1 MPIQPNSDL
10 GFGDELAPQF
20 DIVIEGKNASAATPL
35 FNAIRPL
42 IAGVSYEEDEAMATL
57 FELTVVNHPS
67 FDPGKPIDWKEV
79 IDCKAF
85 QEGNGIDLFMGYAGK
100 TVYMGRTEIVKWMPS
115 GDSQGT
121 NKFTIKGYDGRHKMM
136 LGNQFVLKQPVR
148 ERAAKGKKPVNVS
161 KHSGG
166 ESAGKKGK
174 GGGQRGR
181 PQKLKHVYTSMPDD
195 QIVKKVAAK
204 YGYLADCDPV
214 DKSVQA
220 KGGTGSK
227 SKNNMPS
234 QTPAFNMPQ
243 VQNQPEIKKYNCAT
257 GTCIEV
263 VPLPPG
269 VTKRKK
275 SSSPSRIQ
283 TSHQTDWQFLQKLAT
298 INRFDLWVDYDLGQK
313 NWVVNFKQKQDYG
326 EAFYSFSY
334 NGNDG
339 SLLSWEIEFAITEQ
353 PNSVEVVYFDTSKR
367 TIEITSIED
376 ASKEEDVNFGTA
388 SPGNFSAKK
397 TIGKGARVRFT
408 AFGQALEAVA
418 NRPFRSRKE
427 AEKFVYQWLKDREKD
442 FLVLKGKVI
451 AGVEPLRPRQIH
463 EFLGMSARCDGLYRL
478 TQCKYKM
485 EAGSPYV
492 CEFVAYKVLSQEV
505 SRRKAVSKTG
515 VKSKKRPL
523 VSGGGKIEGRNL

>member
-1 MPIQPNSDL
+1 MVMQPSSDVEY
-10 GFGDELAPQF
+10 GCELSPQF
-20 DIVIEGKNASAATPL
+20 DIFIEGKDASAANPL

-42 IAGVSYEEDEAMATL
+42 IAGVSYEEDEDMATL

-67 FDPGKPIDWKEV
+67 FNTGMPIDWKEV

-85 QEGNGIDLFMGYAGK
+85 QEGNGIDLFMGYAGSTK
-100 TVYMGRTEIVKWMPS
+100 YMGRAEIVKWMPS
-115 GDSQGT
+115 GNNEGIKT
-121 NKFTIKGYDGRHKMM
+121 FVIKGYDGRHKMM
-136 LGNQFVLKQPVR
+136 LGNQFVSKKPAS
-148 ERAAKGKKPVNVS
+148 ERAAKGKQSVSVS
-161 KHSGG
+161 KKSGG
-166 ESAGKKGK
+166 EFAGKKGK

-181 PQKLKHVYTSMPDD
+181 PQKLKHVFTNTSDD
-195 QIVKKVAAK
+195 QIVKKIAAK

-214 DKSVQA
+214 DKSVQT
-220 KGGTGSK
+220 KGGTPVK
-227 SKNNMPS
+227 KEKDPTPS
-234 QTPAFNMPQ
+234 N
-243 VQNQPEIKKYNCAT
+243 
-257 GTCIEV
+257 
-263 VPLPPG
+263 LPKG
-269 VTKRKK
+269 VTKRKTGS
-275 SSSPSRIQ
+275 SSSPSRVQ
-283 TSHQTDWQFLQKLAT
+283 TSDQTDWQLLQKLAA

-353 PNSVEVVYFDTSKR
+353 PNTVEVLYFDRSKR

-451 AGVEPLRPRQIH
+451 VGAEPLRPRQIH

-523 VSGGGKIEGRNL
+523 VSGGGKIEGREP